1 MSIGR
6 GGVAIREVGR
16 EDAGTYICRCHL
28 DPDRLG
34 YDVRVQV
41 IRAICQKVNILFY
54 WWLPLTISIHRARVA
69 ETGELE
75 ETPILLEV
83 DKSFCR
89 SLLQIFP
96 NLIEYLISNF

>member
-28 DPDRLG
+28 HPDRLG
-34 YDVRVQV
+34 YDVRV
-41 IRAICQKVNILFY
+41 QKVNILFY
-54 WWLPLTISIHRARVA
+54 WWLPLTVSIHRARVA

-89 SLLQIFP
+89 TLLQIFP